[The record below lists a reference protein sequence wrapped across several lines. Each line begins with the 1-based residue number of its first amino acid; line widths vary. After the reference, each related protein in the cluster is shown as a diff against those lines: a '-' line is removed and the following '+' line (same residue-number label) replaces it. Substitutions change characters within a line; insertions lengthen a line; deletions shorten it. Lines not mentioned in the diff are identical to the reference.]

1 MIWKQSKIGENVTAF
16 MAAGYGKLTALTLSK
31 SGIENIRDAEEF
43 LHGDELHD
51 PALIRNIRRATDV
64 IWRHVYR
71 GSRICVF
78 GDYDTDGITASAI
91 MFLTLR
97 KLGAQACV
105 RLPDRIEEGYGIS
118 QKAIEEQIALGTNL
132 FITVDNGIKAVA
144 ETAFVKSNGCDIVIL
159 DHHQPE
165 DVLPKADALIDLH
178 IPGETYPNIELT
190 GSGLAWKVAHF
201 MLEQAG
207 EHDYAMS
214 LVDLAA
220 IGTIGDV
227 APLLGENRVIVKRAL
242 KLMRSGMYDRPGIA
256 ALMPDLQHVT
266 SEDIAFRIS
275 PCLNAPGRLE
285 VRGAELS
292 LLLLL
297 EDKQETAFRLAQ
309 NIIAINERRKSMQA
323 ECFGIIQ
330 TEVEQRIQ
338 SGEKVIVVCAKDTPS
353 GIAGLLAGVIR
364 EKYNRPAIVLTPKK
378 NTNGEV
384 VWTGSARSIESFHML
399 DGIIKCKEYLIAF
412 GGHKLAAGLSMKAD
426 ERVLGMFRD
435 AINRLAVGLDESDLE
450 PSVYWDIEIGEED
463 LTSELYAEAEALEP
477 FGAGVPKP
485 VIRIEAQLNSE
496 RAYDIFG
503 LTGNHLKLYA
513 KTFSMVGFSLSE
525 KYLRGDLP
533 DRVQAIGSLSMNYY
547 RGQAYKQISLLD
559 FEAA

>member
-1 MIWKQSKIGENVTAF
+1 MIWKQSKIGENVAAF

-64 IWRHVYR
+64 IWHHVYR

-384 VWTGSARSIESFHML
+384 VWTGSRSEERRVGKECRSI
-399 DGIIKCKEYLIAF
+399 D
-412 GGHKLAAGLSMKAD
+412 
-426 ERVLGMFRD
+426 
-435 AINRLAVGLDESDLE
+435 
-450 PSVYWDIEIGEED
+450 
-463 LTSELYAEAEALEP
+463 
-477 FGAGVPKP
+477 
-485 VIRIEAQLNSE
+485 
-496 RAYDIFG
+496 
-503 LTGNHLKLYA
+503 
-513 KTFSMVGFSLSE
+513 
-525 KYLRGDLP
+525 
-533 DRVQAIGSLSMNYY
+533 
-547 RGQAYKQISLLD
+547 
-559 FEAA
+559 